1 MLVILLIAF
10 GIVLLIF
17 EYNEG
22 GKLEKIIC
30 SCLLSGTF
38 LGCFIIIPW
47 AISYTTY
54 LNMKSF
60 YEATYE
66 QYFNAIEIY
75 QDRAV
80 IDTTVAFTDF
90 KYQGYQDNISGYIT
104 DLRNKSIWYNEVY
117 IKKETMN
124 NNIFFSWYII
134 PPSENMK
141 LMRLK

>member
-1 MLVILLIAF
+1 MSIILLVVF
-10 GIVLLIF
+10 GFVLIVF
-17 EYNEG
+17 KYN
-22 GKLEKIIC
+22 KAEKVIC
-30 SCLLSGTF
+30 SCLISGLA

-47 AISYTTY
+47 AVSYSTY
-54 LNMKSF
+54 LGMKSF

-104 DLRNKSIWYNEVY
+104 DLRDKSIWYNELY